1 MWFKKLSLLK
11 FNKKVGATQVV
22 ETLGYFK
29 GETRTINKGKAE
41 CECEER
47 HSGSLCGHRAAVLP
61 PDRAPRGGCAGCAVG
76 TSPHGEQEPS
86 ASASSCAAER
96 LCRALPET
104 ARTHRTQLLAQIA
117 QMLADGKP
125 KCRLPVSQWWLQHPR
140 DSCSVCLY

>member
-1 MWFKKLSLLK
+1 MLDEIFMWFKKLSLLK

-61 PDRAPRGGCAGCAVG
+61 PDRAPRGGPRGVRGRHQSTRGAG
-76 TSPHGEQEPS
+76 
-86 ASASSCAAER
+86 
-96 LCRALPET
+96 
-104 ARTHRTQLLAQIA
+104 TQCF
-117 QMLADGKP
+117 GFF
-125 KCRLPVSQWWLQHPR
+125 
-140 DSCSVCLY
+140 VCC